1 VSLPS
6 AGPGDSVRST
16 LWSVDGQGTAPPD
29 THVRVAGPIRAAGP
43 AALTPI
49 AVHLTWYFGGCVVG
63 SLMDQERTA
72 MPLTSSSRVVV
83 LGGTSGIGF
92 AVAEAAA
99 KAGARVVIASRNPE
113 SVAAAV
119 ERLPGSASGQAVDAS
134 SSAGLADFFE
144 GVGAF
149 DHLVYTAAGNLVSMP
164 LRDYTPEK
172 ARDFLGLRLVSA
184 LEAVRLAVPH
194 LAPAGSITLTSGT
207 AAFKGGEGW
216 LLGAAVSGAMISAAK
231 SLAAELAPIR
241 VNVVAPGM
249 TRSPVWAQLPEEER
263 EAVYRDTAASLPL
276 RRVGEV
282 EDMAKAYVQ
291 LMDQDYATGVVS
303 VVDGGTLIV

>member
-1 VSLPS
+1 
-6 AGPGDSVRST
+6 
-16 LWSVDGQGTAPPD
+16 
-29 THVRVAGPIRAAGP
+29 
-43 AALTPI
+43 
-49 AVHLTWYFGGCVVG
+49 
-63 SLMDQERTA
+63 

-99 KAGARVVIASRNPE
+99 KAGARVVVASRNPE

-119 ERLPGSASGQAVDAS
+119 ERLPNSASGQAVDVS

-144 GVGAF
+144 SVGAF
-149 DHLVYTAAGNLVSMP
+149 DHLVYTAAGKLVSTP

-194 LAPAGSITLTSGT
+194 LAPAGSITLTSGS

-276 RRVGEV
+276 RRIGEV

-303 VVDGGTLIV
+303 VVDGGSLIV

>member
-1 VSLPS
+1 
-6 AGPGDSVRST
+6 
-16 LWSVDGQGTAPPD
+16 
-29 THVRVAGPIRAAGP
+29 
-43 AALTPI
+43 
-49 AVHLTWYFGGCVVG
+49 
-63 SLMDQERTA
+63 

-99 KAGARVVIASRNPE
+99 KAGARVVIASRNPK

-119 ERLPGSASGQAVDAS
+119 ERLPDSASGQAVDAS